1 MKKFDLVVIGSGV
14 GLMLIEAAL
23 QNGMR
28 CAVIEKS
35 KFGGT
40 CLTKGCIP
48 SKMLVYPADLIR
60 EAQNAN
66 KVGLEFAA
74 PKIDWEK
81 ISGRMWKQIGYNGNI
96 EKSLMKADNLT
107 VYKGTGEF
115 VSPKTM
121 KVMYDG
127 GGYSDEFEGSKFII
141 AAGARSFIPPI
152 DGLEQTGYLV
162 YETFFGDKYP
172 AEPWKSLAIIGCG
185 AIGAE
190 LAHIFSSMGTKVTV
204 IEMNKRILPAEEEE
218 ISEFVKT
225 QFKENNIDVF
235 TGTRAVSASKSEAG
249 KTVIIEDIASGIKT
263 NINCD
268 EIFIASGIRSNGDL
282 LKLNHTNIEVDSKGW
297 IITNEFLET
306 SQRDIWALGDI
317 NGKYQ
322 FRHKANHEAEILTN
336 NLFGHDKKKK
346 EMSYSAV
353 PWAIFTSP
361 QVAHIGMTER
371 EVKSKGLKHRIGRN
385 FYSEVVGGI
394 AMGYSHHDTDDGFVK
409 IIVSE
414 DKKIL
419 GVHIV
424 GPHASILLQP
434 FAYLM
439 NSGQKCNANKQ
450 SLFGRHKEK
459 IQELRIMCP
468 NLGTYLPI
476 NDSMVIHP
484 SLSELTA
491 WVIDKI
497 DWENDDE

>member
-14 GLMLIEAAL
+14 GLMLIETAL
-23 QNGMR
+23 EKGLK
-28 CAVIEKS
+28 CAIIEKS

-60 EAQNAN
+60 ESQNAN
-66 KVGLEFAA
+66 KIGLEFTA

-81 ISGRMWKQIGYNGNI
+81 ISGRMWKQIRFNETI
-96 EKSLMKADNLT
+96 EKGLLKAENLT
-107 VYKGTGEF
+107 VFKGTGEF
-115 VSPKTM
+115 VGLKIMRVINDS
-121 KVMYDG
+121 G
-127 GGYSDEFEGSKFII
+127 EYSDEFEGIKFII

-152 DGLEQTGYLV
+152 DGLEQTGYIV

-172 AEPWKSLAIIGCG
+172 SEPWKSLAIIGCG

-190 LAHIFSSMGTKVTV
+190 IAHIFSSMGTKVTV

-218 ISEFVKT
+218 ISDFVKT

-235 TGTRAVSASKSEAG
+235 TGTKAVSVSKNENG
-249 KTVIIEDIASGIKT
+249 KTVTIEDITTGIKT
-263 NINCD
+263 TVDCE
-268 EIFIASGIRSNGDL
+268 EIFISSGIHSNGDS
-282 LKLNHTNIEVDSKGW
+282 LKLNHTNVEVDSNGW

-306 SQRDIWALGDI
+306 SQQNIWALGDI

-322 FRHKANHEAEILTN
+322 FRHKANHEAEILSY
-336 NLFGHDKKKK
+336 NLFGNNKKKK
-346 EMSYSAV
+346 EMSYTAV

-371 EVKSKGLKHRIGRN
+371 EVKSKGIKYRTGRN
-385 FYSEVVGGI
+385 FYSEVAGGI
-394 AMGYSHHDTDDGFVK
+394 AMGFSHRDNDNGFVK

-414 DKKIL
+414 NKKIL

-439 NSGQKCNANKQ
+439 NSGHKCEKKRNMF
-450 SLFGRHKEK
+450 SRHKAE
-459 IQELRIMCP
+459 IQELRVMCP
-468 NLGTYLPI
+468 HLGTYLPI

-497 DWENDDE
+497 DWENEE